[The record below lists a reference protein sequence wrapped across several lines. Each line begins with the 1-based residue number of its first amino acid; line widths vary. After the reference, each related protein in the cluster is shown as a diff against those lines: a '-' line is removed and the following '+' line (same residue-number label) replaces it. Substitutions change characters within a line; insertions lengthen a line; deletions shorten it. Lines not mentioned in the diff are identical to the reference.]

1 MIKTIAS
8 KLNLKRPKIVEQIVV
23 VLFFAVLIPF
33 VTIGFIISNVSQHT
47 IRKELNYSAT
57 MLAQYVGE
65 NASLY
70 HKLAPKDFE
79 SFDVILNKKL
89 SGEKIDEGYRHHIT
103 NGADNDRRDIVDSHA
118 NGKGY
123 RQPQLH
129 QRQHGY

>member
-65 NASLY
+65 NVSLY

-89 SGEKIDEGYRHHIT
+89 SGEKREIFVVDEKKNIVAT
-103 NGADNDRRDIVDSHA
+103 NSKNKENAKKLLEKSSYDWVA
-118 NGKGY
+118 NE
-123 RQPQLH
+123 
-129 QRQHGY
+129 